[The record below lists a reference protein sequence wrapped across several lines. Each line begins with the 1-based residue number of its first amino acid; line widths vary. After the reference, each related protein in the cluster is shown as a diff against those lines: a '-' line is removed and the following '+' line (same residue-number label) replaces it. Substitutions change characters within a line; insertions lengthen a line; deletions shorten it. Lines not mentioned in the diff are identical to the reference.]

1 MLKTI
6 RTLRRAAVRAEQRA
20 AAARDRGNTTEWFR
34 STNNAARIRT
44 LAQRL
49 EK

>member
-1 MLKTI
+1 MLKTL

-20 AAARDRGNTTEWFR
+20 AAALDKGNATEWFR
-34 STNNAARIRT
+34 SINRAARIRT

>member
-20 AAARDRGNTTEWFR
+20 AVARDRGETNQWFR
-34 STNNAARIRT
+34 SVNNAARIRT

>member
-6 RTLRRAAVRAEQRA
+6 RTLRRAA
-20 AAARDRGNTTEWFR
+20 AARDKGNTTEWFR
-34 STNNAARIRT
+34 STNNAARTRT